1 MQTYLILQKGEKRY
15 LLLRGVEALHLITL
29 DRRLT
34 EQMEDWLLSQSR
46 TVEEMNKRQ
55 LSRSTIELKNLRGY
69 GVTGLEAGDTLLIYT
84 KEGKRRY
91 RLAAQCSR
99 EKLESLFQGFTRF
112 NPPKPIDWQA
122 LEAERDW
129 RTPRQVP
136 ELWDKLRWLG
146 GIVNGISF
154 FSGLAVMVLDY
165 AHPWLNWLC
174 LACFAGAILLFCL
187 YPAHFTIFED
197 KRAMGKRGVIGLYLP
212 VLLGPTTLFAAVLG
226 HCCVLALWKAWV
238 LGAAAVA
245 ALTLLLW
252 KRSLEFREPVRIIG
266 FLLVGALLSP
276 GPVMAADIL
285 LDAAP
290 VQEVHGEVVGKDRS
304 SGRGGAHYDL
314 WVLLDGE
321 EYSIP
326 VNRSTYEQTEEGD
339 RVEVTVHQGALG
351 IPYARI
357 GEA

>member
-1 MQTYLILQKGEKRY
+1 MQTHLTLQKGEKRY
-15 LLLRGVEALHLITL
+15 LLLRGFDTIHLITM

-34 EQMEDWLLSQSR
+34 KQTEEWLLSGPR
-46 TVEEMNKRQ
+46 TVEEMNRRQ

-69 GVTGLEAGDTLLIYT
+69 SITGLEPGDTLLIYT

-91 RLAAQCSR
+91 QLAAACTR
-99 EKLESLFQGFTRF
+99 EEPERLFQGFTRF

-122 LEAERDW
+122 WEAERDW

-154 FSGLAVMVLDY
+154 ISGLAVMVLDY

-174 LACFAGAILLFCL
+174 LAAFAGAILLFCL

-197 KRAMGKRGVIGLYLP
+197 KRAMGKKGVIGLYLP
-212 VLLGPTTLFAAVLG
+212 VLLGPTTLFAAALG

-238 LGAAAVA
+238 IGTGAVA
-245 ALTLLLW
+245 VLALLLW
-252 KRSLEFREPVRIIG
+252 KRSPEFREPVRIIG

-276 GPVMAADIL
+276 GPVMALDIL
-285 LDAAP
+285 LDTAP
-290 VQEVHGEVVGKDRS
+290 VQEIHGEVVDKDRS
-304 SGRGGAHYDL
+304 SGRGGAYYNL
-314 WVLLDGE
+314 QLLLDGE

-339 RVEVTVHQGALG
+339 RVEVTIHQGALG
-351 IPYARI
+351 IPYGVI
-357 GEA
+357 GK